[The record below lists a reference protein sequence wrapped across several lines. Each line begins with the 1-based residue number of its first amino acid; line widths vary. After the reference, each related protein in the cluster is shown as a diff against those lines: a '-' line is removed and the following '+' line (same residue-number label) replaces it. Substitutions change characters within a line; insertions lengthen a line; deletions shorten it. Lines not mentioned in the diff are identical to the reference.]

1 MTPIVNGLAD
11 DYADTLNV
19 YRLNAAESDVLVL
32 QQQYGVRGHPSFALL
47 DSEGVVIQRFL
58 GPQDEQLLRV
68 AVETLFVE

>member
-19 YRLNAAESDVLVL
+19 YRLNAAEPDVLAL

-47 DSEGVVIQRFL
+47 DSDGMVMQRFL
-58 GPQDEQLLRV
+58 GPQDEQLLRE
-68 AVETLFVE
+68 AIEALFVE